1 MPKSVSQNFLLL
13 SKNGCMILKS
23 IYFLSIYYM
32 QHCEYNEFEVTKN
45 IIHRINIGFMGF
57 IYNIGLK
64 CMRF

>member
-1 MPKSVSQNFLLL
+1 
-13 SKNGCMILKS
+13 
-23 IYFLSIYYM
+23 M